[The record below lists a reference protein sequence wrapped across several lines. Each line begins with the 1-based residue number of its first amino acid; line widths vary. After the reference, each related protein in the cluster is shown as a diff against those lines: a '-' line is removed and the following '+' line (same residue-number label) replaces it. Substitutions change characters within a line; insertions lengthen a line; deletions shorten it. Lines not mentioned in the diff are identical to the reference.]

1 MILDINGTHVNVEDS
16 FADLPDAQKQATVDH
31 IASSLSPAPADPVTV
46 NNVVRS
52 TATGVPIIGGLLNKA
67 DAVTDAALA
76 PALNSLFDE
85 KDQLPEPTFGE
96 RYEHS
101 LRDQEGSD
109 AKFASQ
115 HSVIDTGAK
124 IAGGVAAMAPIVGA
138 APGLFGASGSFASRV
153 GMGGLSNAI
162 VGGADSATR
171 GEGPESGALLGGALG
186 AAAPIAEAAA
196 SPFISAITAR
206 LNPQGFAT
214 RQVARAMGDSGQSVD
229 QIANNLTSAAA
240 DGQGGQ
246 FNLAD
251 AMGNAGHELLGAA
264 ARGPGEGR
272 TAVIDALEGRQAGQG
287 RRISNALSEGFN
299 APETAAQTEARMTA
313 ARGAQADTDYGTVRN
328 DAGRVDVLPAINHI
342 DETLGP
348 GADQQL
354 ANGGSAVPNDETE
367 SALQGFRN
375 RLARVNP
382 DDFSSV
388 QRIRGDMAD
397 AAQNAMQSG
406 YGNRARSIRGAI
418 GHLDTAMEN
427 ASNGF
432 RQANANFRNASRDID
447 AVGQGRDA
455 SMRGRTE
462 DTIPTFNA
470 MRPEAQQAF
479 RAGYVDPL
487 IADAQGAPVGAN
499 KARPLMNDA
508 RRDEAAAMAPGND
521 LMQRRIGREQTM
533 AEGRNTALGG
543 SPTAKNL
550 AHDAAAGIDP
560 HLVMAA
566 ATGNWHSA
574 IGRILQAGHN
584 GATGNTPAVRREIA
598 NILLRNGA
606 NMTGAQLNQMVGRT
620 IAQIQFLQTMARS
633 GVGAAAVTINS
644 NSKPPIFARTQ

>member
-1 MILDINGTHVNVEDS
+1 MTTLNIDGYRVTVDDS
-16 FADLPDAQKQATVDH
+16 FL
-31 IASSLSPAPADPVTV
+31 SLSPDEQHSTVEEIASHLTPADPVSV
-46 NNVVRS
+46 NNVARS
-52 TATGVPIIGGLLNKA
+52 AATGVPIIGGLLNKA
-67 DAVTDAALA
+67 DAATNAALA

-85 KDQLPEPTFGE
+85 KDQLPEATFGE

-101 LRDQEGSD
+101 LRDQEGAD

-115 HSVIDTGAK
+115 HPVIDTGAK
-124 IAGGVAAMAPIVGA
+124 IAGGVAAMAPVVAA
-138 APGLFGASGSFASRV
+138 APGVFGATGSFASRV
-153 GMGGLSNAI
+153 GAGAASNAI

-171 GEGPESGALLGGALG
+171 GEGPVGGAITGGLLGAG
-186 AAAPIAEAAA
+186 APIAEAAA

-214 RQVARAMGDSGQSVD
+214 RQVARAISDSGRTTD
-229 QIANNLTSAAA
+229 QLANDVTQAAQE
-240 DGQGGQ
+240 GQPQ

-272 TAVIDALEGRQAGQG
+272 TAVIDAMEGRQATQG
-287 RRISNALSEGFN
+287 RRISNALSEGFGV
-299 APETAAQTEARMTA
+299 PETAAATEARMTA
-313 ARGAQADTDYGTVRN
+313 ARGAQADADYGAVRDN
-328 DAGRVDVLPAINHI
+328 AGRVDVLPAINHI

-354 ANGGSAVPNDETE
+354 ANGGSAVPNDDTE
-367 SALQGFRN
+367 AALQGFRN

-382 DDFSSV
+382 DDFASV

-397 AAQNAMQSG
+397 AAQSAMQSG
-406 YGNRARSIRGAI
+406 YGNRARLIRGAI
-418 GHLDTAMEN
+418 GHLDTAMES

-432 RQANANFRNASRDID
+432 RQANANFRNASRDIE

-455 SMRGRTE
+455 FNRGRTE
-462 DTIPTFNA
+462 DVIPAFNA

-479 RAGYVDPL
+479 RAGYVDPA
-487 IADAQGAPVGAN
+487 IAQTQGAAFGVN
-499 KARPLMNDA
+499 KARPLLNDA
-508 RRDEAAAMAPGND
+508 FRDESAVMAPGND
-521 LMQRRIGREQTM
+521 LMQRRIAREQTM
-533 AEGRNTALGG
+533 SEGRNTALGG

-550 AHDAAAGIDP
+550 AHDAAAGLDP

-566 ATGNWHSA
+566 ATGNWHGA

-606 NMTGAQLNQMVGRT
+606 NMTGAQLTQMVGRT

-633 GVGAAAVTINS
+633 STAAAATTTNS
-644 NSKPPIFARTQ
+644 NQKPPIFARTQ